1 MNQIQIEGP
10 YRPTITRKA
19 LVTSVIVHAL
29 SLIFIGGL
37 LALSFVGAAGWL

>member
-10 YRPTITRKA
+10 YRPTRKA
-19 LVTSVIVHAL
+19 LITSAIVHAL
-29 SLIFIGGL
+29 ALIFIGGL